1 MEDLTLYEIVKAVEG
16 SYGYPSTE
24 IISSVST
31 DTRKITKGCVFIALR
46 GDKFDGHDFVKQAI
60 ELGAVAAITEKPVE
74 GVKCI
79 IVDNTKKALADLAR
93 YYRSRFNPILV
104 GVTGSVGKT
113 TTKEMIALVLSGK
126 YLTLK
131 TEGNF
136 NNEIGLP
143 HTLLNLTSEHEAA
156 VIEMGMSDF
165 GEISMLSQISRP
177 SIAVI
182 TNIGYSHIENL
193 GSREGILK
201 AKLEII
207 DGTSH
212 DAPLILNG
220 DDDML
225 ANLKD
230 EVNRDIVFYG
240 INNPNVDVRATDIEI
255 KDGVTTFVI
264 TYWGK
269 TISAKLNCVGMHN
282 VLNALAAFSVGIMAE
297 IEPEKI
303 VEKLAEFIPSGLRQS
318 IVKKGEQTIIID
330 CYNAAPDSMKASL
343 AILSE
348 LSPMPGGRR
357 IAVLGDMLELGSMSQ
372 KLHEQVGEYVFNS
385 KTDIL
390 VCYGNDSKYI
400 AEKAKELGLLNSR
413 FFSDKSET
421 VSYLKEIIKK
431 NDLLLFKASRGI
443 KLEEVIEEIYK

>member
-1 MEDLTLYEIVKAVEG
+1 MEDLTLYEIIKAVEG

-46 GDKFDGHDFVKQAI
+46 GDKFDGHDFAKQAM
-60 ELGAVAAITEKPVE
+60 ELGATAVITEKPVE
-74 GVKCI
+74 GVRCI
-79 IVDNTKKALADLAR
+79 IVDNTKKALADLAG
-93 YYRSRFNPILV
+93 YYRSRFNPVLV
-104 GVTGSVGKT
+104 GITGSVGKT
-113 TTKEMIALVLSGK
+113 TTKEMTALVLSGK
-126 YLTLK
+126 YMTLK

-143 HTLLNLTSEHEAA
+143 HTLLKLTSEHEAA

-165 GEISMLSQISRP
+165 GEISLLSLISRP
-177 SIAVI
+177 TIAVI

-201 AKLEII
+201 AKLEIL

-225 ANLKD
+225 SKLKD
-230 EVNRDIVFYG
+230 ELNRDIVYYG
-240 INNPNVDVRATDIEI
+240 IENPNVDVRATEIETN
-255 KDGVTTFVI
+255 DGVTTFVI
-264 TYWGK
+264 NYWGK
-269 TISAKLNCVGMHN
+269 KINAKLNCVGTHN
-282 VLNALAAFSVGIMAE
+282 VLDSLAAFTVGIMAE
-297 IEPEKI
+297 IEPEQI
-303 VEKLAEFIPSGLRQS
+303 VDSLAEFIPSGLRQS

-330 CYNAAPDSMKASL
+330 CYNAAPDSIKASL
-343 AILSE
+343 AILSQ
-348 LSPMPGGRR
+348 LTPMPGGRR

-372 KLHEQVGEYVFNS
+372 KLHEEVGTYVADS

-400 AEKAKELGLLNSR
+400 AEKAKELGIINSKY
-413 FFSDKSET
+413 FSEKSEI
-421 VSYLKEIIKK
+421 VIYLKETIRK
-431 NDLLLFKASRGI
+431 NDLLLFKASRGL
-443 KLEEVIEEIYK
+443 KLEEVIEELYK

>member
-1 MEDLTLYEIVKAVEG
+1 MEDLTLYEIIKAVEG

-46 GDKFDGHDFVKQAI
+46 GDKFDGHDFAKQAI
-60 ELGAVAAITEKPVE
+60 ELGATAVITEKPVE
-74 GVKCI
+74 GVRCI
-79 IVDNTKKALADLAR
+79 IVDNTKKALADLAG
-93 YYRSRFNPILV
+93 YYRSRFNPVLV
-104 GVTGSVGKT
+104 GITGSVGKT
-113 TTKEMIALVLSGK
+113 TTKEMTALVLSGK
-126 YLTLK
+126 YMTLK

-143 HTLLNLTSEHEAA
+143 HTLLKLSSEHEAA

-165 GEISMLSQISRP
+165 GEISLLSQISRP

-201 AKLEII
+201 AKLEIL

-225 ANLKD
+225 SKLKD
-230 EVNRDIVFYG
+230 ELNRDIVYYG
-240 INNPNVDVRATDIEI
+240 IENPNVDVRATEIETN
-255 KDGVTTFVI
+255 DGITTFVI
-264 TYWGK
+264 NYWGK
-269 TISAKLNCVGMHN
+269 KINAKLNCFGIHN
-282 VLNALAAFSVGIMAE
+282 VLDSLAAFSVGIMAE
-297 IEPEKI
+297 IEPEQI
-303 VEKLAEFIPSGLRQS
+303 VASLAQFIPSGLRQS
-318 IVKKGEQTIIID
+318 IVKKGEQTVIID
-330 CYNAAPDSMKASL
+330 CYNAAPDSIKASL

-348 LSPMPGGRR
+348 LTPMPGGRR

-372 KLHEQVGEYVFNS
+372 KLHEEVGTYVIDS

-390 VCYGNDSKYI
+390 VCYGSDSKYI
-400 AEKAKELGLLNSR
+400 AEKAKEIGNINSKY
-413 FFSDKSET
+413 FSDKSEI
-421 VSYLKEIIKK
+421 VSYLKETIRK
-431 NDLLLFKASRGI
+431 NDLLLFKASRGL
-443 KLEEVIEEIYK
+443 KLEEIIEELYK

>member
-318 IVKKGEQTIIID
+318 IVKKGEQTVIID

>member
-1 MEDLTLYEIVKAVEG
+1 MEDLTLYEIIKAVEG

-46 GDKFDGHDFVKQAI
+46 GDKFDGHDFAKQAM
-60 ELGAVAAITEKPVE
+60 ELGATAVITERPVE
-74 GVKCI
+74 GARCI
-79 IVDNTKKALADLAR
+79 IVDNTKKALADLAG
-93 YYRSRFNPILV
+93 YYRSRFSPVLV
-104 GVTGSVGKT
+104 GITGSVGKT
-113 TTKEMIALVLSGK
+113 TTKEMTALVLSGK

-143 HTLLNLTSEHEAA
+143 HTLLKLCSEHEAA

-165 GEISMLSQISRP
+165 GEISLLSQISRP
-177 SIAVI
+177 TIAVI

-201 AKLEII
+201 AKLEIL

-212 DAPLILNG
+212 DAPLILNS

-225 ANLKD
+225 SKLKD
-230 EVNRDIVFYG
+230 ELNRDIVYYG
-240 INNPNVDVRATDIEI
+240 IENPNVDVRATEIETN
-255 KDGVTTFVI
+255 DGVTTFVI
-264 TYWGK
+264 NYWGK
-269 TISAKLNCVGMHN
+269 KINAKLNCVGIHN
-282 VLNALAAFSVGIMAE
+282 ALDSLAAFSVGIMAE
-297 IEPEKI
+297 IEPEQI
-303 VEKLAEFIPSGLRQS
+303 VASLAEFIPSGLRQS
-318 IVKKGEQTIIID
+318 IVKKGEQTVIID
-330 CYNAAPDSMKASL
+330 CYNAAPDSIKASL

-348 LSPMPGGRR
+348 LTPMPGGRR

-372 KLHEQVGEYVFNS
+372 KLHEEVGTYVADS

-400 AEKAKELGLLNSR
+400 AEKAKELGIFNSKY
-413 FFSDKSET
+413 FSDKSEI
-421 VSYLKEIIKK
+421 VSYLKENIRK
-431 NDLLLFKASRGI
+431 NDLLLFKASRGL
-443 KLEEVIEEIYK
+443 KLEEVIEELYK

>member
-1 MEDLTLYEIVKAVEG
+1 MEDLTLYEIIKAVEG

-46 GDKFDGHDFVKQAI
+46 GDKFDGHDFAKQAM
-60 ELGAVAAITEKPVE
+60 ELGATAVITERPVE
-74 GVKCI
+74 GARCI
-79 IVDNTKKALADLAR
+79 IVDNTKKALADIAG
-93 YYRSRFNPILV
+93 YYRSRFSPVLV
-104 GVTGSVGKT
+104 GITGSVGKT
-113 TTKEMIALVLSGK
+113 TTKEMTALVLSGK

-143 HTLLNLTSEHEAA
+143 HTLLKLSSDHEAA

-165 GEISMLSQISRP
+165 GEISLLSQISRP
-177 SIAVI
+177 TIAVI

-201 AKLEII
+201 AKLEIL

-225 ANLKD
+225 SKLKD
-230 EVNRDIVFYG
+230 ELNRDIVYYG
-240 INNPNVDVRATDIEI
+240 IENPNVDVRATEIETN
-255 KDGVTTFVI
+255 DGVTTFVI
-264 TYWGK
+264 NYWGK
-269 TISAKLNCVGMHN
+269 KINAKLNCVGIHN
-282 VLNALAAFSVGIMAE
+282 VLDSLAAFSVGIMAE
-297 IEPEKI
+297 IEPEQI
-303 VEKLAEFIPSGLRQS
+303 IDSLDEFIPSGLRQS
-318 IVKKGEQTIIID
+318 IVKKGEQTVIID
-330 CYNAAPDSMKASL
+330 CYNAAPDSIKASL
-343 AILSE
+343 AILSQ
-348 LSPMPGGRR
+348 LTPMPGGRR
-357 IAVLGDMLELGSMSQ
+357 IAVLGDMLELGSLSQ
-372 KLHEQVGEYVFNS
+372 QLHEEVGTYVADS

-400 AEKAKELGLLNSR
+400 AEKAKELGINNSKY
-413 FFSDKSET
+413 FSDKSEI
-421 VSYLKEIIKK
+421 VSYLKETIRK
-431 NDLLLFKASRGI
+431 NDLLLFKASRGL
-443 KLEEVIEEIYK
+443 KLEEVIEELYK

>member
-1 MEDLTLYEIVKAVEG
+1 MEDLTLYEIIKAVEG

-46 GDKFDGHDFVKQAI
+46 GDKFDGHDFAKQAI
-60 ELGAVAAITEKPVE
+60 ELGATAVITEKPVE
-74 GVKCI
+74 GVRCI
-79 IVDNTKKALADLAR
+79 IVDNTKKALADLAG
-93 YYRSRFNPILV
+93 YYRSRFNPVLV
-104 GVTGSVGKT
+104 GITGSVGKT
-113 TTKEMIALVLSGK
+113 TTKEMTALVLSGK
-126 YLTLK
+126 YMTLK

-143 HTLLNLTSEHEAA
+143 HTLLKLSSEHEAA

-165 GEISMLSQISRP
+165 GEISLLSQISRP

-201 AKLEII
+201 AKLEIL

-225 ANLKD
+225 SKLKD
-230 EVNRDIVFYG
+230 ELNRDIVYYG
-240 INNPNVDVRATDIEI
+240 IENPNVDVRATEIETN
-255 KDGVTTFVI
+255 DGVTTFVI
-264 TYWGK
+264 NYWGK
-269 TISAKLNCVGMHN
+269 KINAKLNCVGIHN
-282 VLNALAAFSVGIMAE
+282 VLDSLAAFSVGIMAE
-297 IEPEKI
+297 IEPEQI
-303 VEKLAEFIPSGLRQS
+303 VASLAQFIPSGLRQS
-318 IVKKGEQTIIID
+318 IVKKGEQTVIID
-330 CYNAAPDSMKASL
+330 CYNAAPDSIKASL

-348 LSPMPGGRR
+348 LTPMPGGRR

-372 KLHEQVGEYVFNS
+372 KLHEEVGTYVAAS

-390 VCYGNDSKYI
+390 ICYGNDSKHI
-400 AEKAKELGLLNSR
+400 AEKAKELGIINSKY
-413 FFSDKSET
+413 FSDKSEI
-421 VSYLKEIIKK
+421 VGYLKENIRK
-431 NDLLLFKASRGI
+431 NDLLLFKASRGL
-443 KLEEVIEEIYK
+443 KLEEVIEELYK

>member
-165 GEISMLSQISRP
+165 GEISMLSQIARP

-240 INNPNVDVRATDIEI
+240 INNPNVDVRATDVEV

-269 TISAKLNCVGMHN
+269 TISAKLNCVGIHN

>member
-60 ELGAVAAITEKPVE
+60 EFGAVAAITEKPVE

-282 VLNALAAFSVGIMAE
+282 VLNALAAF
-297 IEPEKI
+297 
-303 VEKLAEFIPSGLRQS
+303 QW
-318 IVKKGEQTIIID
+318 
-330 CYNAAPDSMKASL
+330 
-343 AILSE
+343 E
-348 LSPMPGGRR
+348 LW
-357 IAVLGDMLELGSMSQ
+357 Q
-372 KLHEQVGEYVFNS
+372 KLS
-385 KTDIL
+385 
-390 VCYGNDSKYI
+390 
-400 AEKAKELGLLNSR
+400 
-413 FFSDKSET
+413 
-421 VSYLKEIIKK
+421 LK
-431 NDLLLFKASRGI
+431 NR
-443 KLEEVIEEIYK
+443 

>member
-240 INNPNVDVRATDIEI
+240 INNPNVDVRATDVEV

-269 TISAKLNCVGMHN
+269 TISAKLNCVGIHN